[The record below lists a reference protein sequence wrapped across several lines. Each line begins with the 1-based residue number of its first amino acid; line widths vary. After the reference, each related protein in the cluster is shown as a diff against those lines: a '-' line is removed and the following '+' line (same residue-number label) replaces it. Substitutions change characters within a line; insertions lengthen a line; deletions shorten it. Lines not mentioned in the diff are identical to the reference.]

1 MSPPDL
7 LIVAR
12 DRVEL
17 YAYLVNEFA
26 GDADVTVVIDRRHGE
41 RRGVEQPAGG
51 ERRNGDRRSRPLSEE
66 QLRTLGFVVVPID

>member
-1 MSPPDL
+1 VSPRDL

-26 GDADVTVVIDRRHGE
+26 GDTDVTVIIDRRHGE
-41 RRGVEQPAGG
+41 RRSAGQRTG
-51 ERRNGDRRSRPLSEE
+51 AERRNGDRRTHLLFDE
-66 QLRTLGFVVVPID
+66 QLRTLGFVVVSIG

>member
-1 MSPPDL
+1 VSPPDL

-26 GDADVTVVIDRRHGE
+26 GDDDVTVIIDRRHGE
-41 RRGVEQPAGG
+41 RSRAGQAAG
-51 ERRNGDRRSRPLSEE
+51 AERRNGDRRTHLLSEE
-66 QLRTLGFVVVPID
+66 QLRTLGFIVVPIG